1 MYEDAKKDRNV
12 FASDKG
18 RAGKFP
24 RLILKLTQYDCDQIT
39 FRLIPSDPTAI
50 EVGLSHASRTNR
62 TMSVS
67 GILLSNT

>member
-1 MYEDAKKDRNV
+1 MYEDTKKGRNV
-12 FASDKG
+12 FVSDKG

-24 RLILKLTQYDCDQIT
+24 RLILKYDCDQIT

-50 EVGLSHASRTNR
+50 EVGLSHASRTHR